1 MTPKNPIDEKLT
13 DENIIAEKKYLDNYK
28 KFTKKAPE
36 RKKEFKTESGI
47 PLKALYTA
55 KDIDKSNNNQEIGFP
70 GEYPYTRGIFPTMYR
85 SRIWTKRFLIGQQ
98 SPELFNERQKTM
110 IEAGQTG
117 ISFIPC
123 CNTAMRGYDSD
134 AIPKETVGR
143 CGSTIDSLL
152 DAEISFDGISLEKVS
167 TAFNDGNP
175 CICAALYFALA
186 KKQGI
191 PLHKIN
197 GTSNQAD
204 SMSHWI
210 SLHQLILLPLEAHII
225 CLVDHIKFCTKNVP
239 KYHPLSIIGQHMA
252 EQGATP
258 VQEIAFSI
266 ANGIYYIEKLVESG
280 LDVDAFAPRL
290 SFFFSVQ
297 NDFFESIAKFRAAR
311 RIWAKIVKERF
322 GAKNPASWQLRVHCQ
337 TTGVALTRQQP
348 LNNIARTA
356 FHTLAAALGGTQSLH
371 TDSFDEPLWSPTAE
385 AQRIAININ
394 NIIAEETGVANVIDP
409 LGGSYFVETLTNE
422 VETKI
427 LQIINKVDELG
438 GMMEAIKTGFPQAEI
453 LHSAVAHQRNVDTKE
468 STVVGLNK
476 YVIQEDEDQ
485 EPPQATINEA
495 LIDKQIARTQKLRKE
510 RNQQKASKALDNL
523 RAAAE
528 TGKGNIFE
536 LLIEG
541 ALAYLTRGEMVGVL
555 RDVYGFGMPSSFQ

>member
-1 MTPKNPIDEKLT
+1 MTQEKLPEKNT
-13 DENIIAEKKYLDNYK
+13 PEKNTIAEKKYLDNYK

-36 RKKEFKTESGI
+36 RKEEFKTESGI
-47 PLKALYTA
+47 PLKPLYTA
-55 KDIDKSNNNQEIGFP
+55 KDLEESGNNQEIGYP
-70 GEYPYTRGIFPTMYR
+70 GQYPYTRGIFPTMYR

-98 SPELFNERQKTM
+98 SPELFNERQKSM
-110 IEAGQTG
+110 IESGQTG

-152 DAEISFDGISLEKVS
+152 DAQIAFDGISLEKVS

-210 SLHQLILLPLEAHII
+210 SLHQLILLPLEAHIK
-225 CLVDHIKFCTKNVP
+225 CLVDHIKFCTKYVP

-266 ANGIYYIEKLVESG
+266 ANGIYYIEKLIDSG

-427 LQIINKVDELG
+427 LQIISKVDELG
-438 GMMEAIKTGFPQAEI
+438 GMMEAIKKGFPQTEI
-453 LHSAVAHQRNVDTKE
+453 LHSAVTHQRNVDTKE

-476 YVIQEDEDQ
+476 YIIQEDEDQ

-495 LIDKQIARTQKLRKE
+495 LIDKQISRTQKLRKE
-510 RNQQKASKALDNL
+510 RNQQKAKTALDNL
-523 RAAAE
+523 RGAAE
-528 TGKGNIFE
+528 TGHGNIFE

>member
-1 MTPKNPIDEKLT
+1 MTQENLTQENTIDEKQ
-13 DENIIAEKKYLDNYK
+13 YLDNYK

-55 KDIDKSNNNQEIGFP
+55 KDLEESDNNQEIGFP
-70 GEYPYTRGIFPTMYR
+70 GQYPYTRGIFPTMYR

-98 SPELFNERQKTM
+98 SPALFNERQKSM
-110 IEAGQTG
+110 IESGQTG

-152 DAEISFDGISLEKVS
+152 DAEIAFDGISLEKVS

-210 SLHQLILLPLEAHII
+210 SLHQLILLPLEAHIK

-280 LDVDAFAPRL
+280 LDIDAFAPRL

-409 LGGSYFVETLTNE
+409 LGGSYFVETLTNK

-438 GMMEAIKTGFPQAEI
+438 GMMEAIKAGYPQAEI

-476 YVIQEDEDQ
+476 YVMQEDEDQ

-510 RNQQKASKALDNL
+510 RNQQKANKALDNL
-523 RAAAE
+523 RAAAQ